1 MGGLRK
7 RKPGAANSHTWF
19 LWLRDRLHTSNY
31 ILVKIAIEIQNL
43 GHGEKRTCLDSE
55 RLQAE
60 LGLTDLDIQSL
71 FEKGLAGL
79 RPEKP

>member
-1 MGGLRK
+1 VGNK
-7 RKPGAANSHTWF
+7 EAPANTRGF
-19 LWLRDRLHTSNY
+19 LLRDRLHTSNY
-31 ILVKIAIEIQNL
+31 ILVKIAIEIQDL
-43 GHGEKRTCLDSE
+43 GHGENRTCMDSE

-60 LGLTDLDIQSL
+60 LVLTKLDIQSL